1 MQEQNKAVIQVSE
14 EGIMFRDYLPADFQD
29 LINLIAEDNCKL
41 IFYTEESYN
50 NLQHG
55 ISQFIRE
62 NCSIELGNKVIKFIA
77 DEYSQQ
83 VQITN

>member
-1 MQEQNKAVIQVSE
+1 MQEQNKEVIQVSE
-14 EGIMFRDYLPADFQD
+14 EGIMFINYLPADFPT
-29 LINLIAEDNCKL
+29 LINLIAEDNCIL
-41 IFYTEESYN
+41 IFYSEESYN
-50 NLQHG
+50 NLLQE

-83 VQITN
+83 V